1 MSEKG
6 VRQCAAG
13 TVLFREGE
21 EGNRMYVIKSGS
33 VRLTKRIHDTEVV
46 VEDLGA
52 GEFCGEL
59 AMLGEPRRPVSAVVT
74 EDASVIQVD
83 TEQFEGM
90 IKGNSDIALRML
102 KKLTQRLTQAQYRV
116 SNLVLRTNKARVLH
130 QLRAETQRVKRVEGA
145 GESAPIPAN
154 LADVLA
160 LEIGEVKQILNEL
173 VRDELILI
181 DRRGYFEI
189 LDCEAYDRYLRYLE
203 LQDRFAFH

>member
-1 MSEKG
+1 
-6 VRQCAAG
+6 
-13 TVLFREGE
+13 
-21 EGNRMYVIKSGS
+21 MYVIKSGS

-90 IKGNSDIALRML
+90 IGGNTDIALRML

-181 DRRGYFEI
+181 EI
-189 LDCEAYDRYLRYLE
+189 GR
-203 LQDRFAFH
+203 

>member
-1 MSEKG
+1 M
-6 VRQCAAG
+6 
-13 TVLFREGE
+13 VLFREGE

-74 EDASVIQVD
+74 DDASVIQVD
-83 TEQFEGM
+83 TEQFEEM

-189 LDCEAYDRYLRYLE
+189 LDGEAYDRYLRYLE

>member
-1 MSEKG
+1 
-6 VRQCAAG
+6 
-13 TVLFREGE
+13 
-21 EGNRMYVIKSGS
+21 MYVIKSGS

-74 EDASVIQVD
+74 DDASVIQVD
-83 TEQFEGM
+83 TEQFEEM

-189 LDCEAYDRYLRYLE
+189 LDGEAYDRYLRYLE